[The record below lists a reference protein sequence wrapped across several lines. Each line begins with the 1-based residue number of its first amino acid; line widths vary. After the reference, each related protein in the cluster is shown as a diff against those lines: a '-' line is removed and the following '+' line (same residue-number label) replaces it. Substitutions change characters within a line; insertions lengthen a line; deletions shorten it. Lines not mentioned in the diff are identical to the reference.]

1 MIISRDVML
10 IAAVFY
16 VRYRTLPTPVSLFKK
31 KKMFFSSICNLR
43 QKKKTLLCTDF
54 HFMGIIYDNHVFNPF
69 TRNLKKTDYHLAFE
83 SPL

>member
-1 MIISRDVML
+1 
-10 IAAVFY
+10 
-16 VRYRTLPTPVSLFKK
+16 
-31 KKMFFSSICNLR
+31 MFFSSICNLR